1 MVDLLSW
8 LSWLLLNFALDSL
21 PSLPTAQK
29 IADIIWKLAASA
41 GVLVGGVWTYF
52 KFIKGR
58 TFRPNI
64 VPKVAGEARNRNG
77 EIFLIATTEVEN
89 VGASKVAIDHT
100 YTVVRVLTSKA
111 LPGGE
116 EGPIEWGE
124 EPFATRRILQHRDDL
139 EPGGTAVDT
148 ELFQIQPGGYVA
160 LRLEV
165 LVTSTKGDNW
175 TGIGVVNLSEGVDNT
190 VVSGEGS

>member
-8 LSWLLLNFALDSL
+8 PILDAVLGFL
-21 PSLPTAQK
+21 PSLPTIQK
-29 IADIIWKLAASA
+29 IADVVWKVAASA
-41 GVLVGGVWTYF
+41 GVVVGGIWTYF

-58 TFRPNI
+58 TFQPNI
-64 VPKVAGEARNRNG
+64 IPKVAGEAREKER

-89 VGASKVAIDHT
+89 AGASKVTIDHE
-100 YTVVRVLTSKA
+100 YTVVRVLTAKA
-111 LPGGE
+111 LARGE

-124 EPFATRRILQHRDDL
+124 RAFATRKILQHREHL

-148 ELFQIQPGGYVA
+148 ELFQIQNDNFVA

-165 LVTSTKGDNW
+165 LVTSPKGDTW
-175 TGIGVVNLSEGVDNT
+175 TGVGIVNLSEGVDNT

>member
-8 LSWLLLNFALDSL
+8 LNLNTVLDFL
-21 PSLPTAQK
+21 PSLPTIQK
-29 IADIIWKLAASA
+29 IADILWKLIASA
-41 GVLVGGVWTYF
+41 GVLIGGIWAYF

-58 TFRPNI
+58 TFQPNI
-64 VPKVAGEARNRNG
+64 VPKVAGEARDKDG

-89 VGASKVAIDHT
+89 VGASKVTLDHQH
-100 YTVVRVLTSKA
+100 TVIRVLTSRA
-111 LPGGE
+111 LARGE

-124 EPFATRRILQHRDDL
+124 KAFATRKILQHRDHL

-148 ELFQIQPGGYVA
+148 ELFQIQNDNFVA

-165 LVTSTKGDNW
+165 LVASTKDDKW
-175 TGIGVVNLSEGVDNT
+175 TGVGIVNLSEGVDNT
-190 VVSGEGS
+190 IVSGEGS